1 VLDPKNKIALIGAV
15 FAGMLGVGV
24 GAECRTDAPPRAA
37 PLGPRI
43 QMSEAVVLAPSP
55 LVAQRPG
62 APTGG

>member
-1 VLDPKNKIALIGAV
+1 M